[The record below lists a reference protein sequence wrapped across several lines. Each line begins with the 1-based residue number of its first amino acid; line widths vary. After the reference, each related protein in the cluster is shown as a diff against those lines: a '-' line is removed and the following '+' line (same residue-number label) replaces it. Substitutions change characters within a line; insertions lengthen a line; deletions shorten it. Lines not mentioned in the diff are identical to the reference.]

1 MLGKGKKSLISATHA
16 HPQQPLDGSNTER
29 DRERVWEREGGGDKL
44 AEQKRKSVLHRW
56 MGENCRTAVIEIVS
70 QPAMRFT
77 YAPACVCI
85 CECVCMGLG
94 ECECVCMYCTCV
106 CIYLCLLWASL
117 TCFQYNK
124 RKSICQ
130 REEIVYAP
138 PARVELLLPKNNEA
152 THICTCHTHTHKQ
165 THTFTLA

>member
-1 MLGKGKKSLISATHA
+1 MAARL
-16 HPQQPLDGSNTER
+16 
-29 DRERVWEREGGGDKL
+29 RERERIRERARGGDKL

-77 YAPACVCI
+77 YAPACVCL
-85 CECVCMGLG
+85 CASVCVGGLVG
-94 ECECVCMYCTCV
+94 VSASVCTCV

-124 RKSICQ
+124 RISICL

-152 THICTCHTHTHKQ
+152 THICTCHTRIHWLSHGAAAVEASQFIYTALLYC
-165 THTFTLA
+165 F